1 MADKMLKVTLVRSK
15 IGSVPRNRK
24 IIESMG
30 FRKLNQTKTFPDN
43 ECTKVALRKI
53 APYVKVEEVEI

>member
-30 FRKLNQTKTFPDN
+30 LRKLNQTKTFSDN
-43 ECTKVALRKI
+43 ECTKGALRKI

>member
-30 FRKLNQTKTFPDN
+30 LRKLNQTKTFPDN
-43 ECTKVALRKI
+43 ECTKGALRKI

>member
-43 ECTKVALRKI
+43 ECTKGALRKI

>member
-1 MADKMLKVTLVRSK
+1 MADKMLKLTLIRSK

-43 ECTKVALRKI
+43 DATRGALRKI
-53 APYVKVEEVEI
+53 APYVKVEEAQ